1 MRRLILTAVLL
12 VFFTAFAFSQR
23 RLAVLPFTGGS
34 EGEGIAIATIFSMEP
49 EILNAFT
56 VLPRTP
62 ALNAIFAERQFQLRG
77 LTNADT
83 LAEMGRLLNAEYV
96 LSGSLRHMGYRNILF
111 VTIISVERLQQVAG
125 AFLLYDRIDEVRN
138 SLSSMAHDMV
148 HSASL
153 DTQALPNLAILPLC
167 ITGISEYDVETLT
180 MILATEFLNVGDF
193 AILPRTSAIQSAF
206 TERKI
211 QGRGAAIGLTSS
223 EGWALLDAGF
233 NAQFALSIG
242 ALRLGSVKMFT
253 AQILDVEDGSLLIGE
268 TKDFHEVS
276 DAIQL
281 MTEIAARLVNP
292 KAERL
297 REIERQRERAAA
309 EASWYINQGNGH
321 FSRGN
326 LSMAERYFIE
336 ASRIYPNHSVA
347 LRKLREV
354 RRLREIEQQRQR
366 VEAEAAR
373 HVNSGDGYLRRREFV
388 QAIVA
393 FDAALRTVPNHPE
406 ATRRRAEAARQ
417 KARAE
422 AEKLVRVHIKRG
434 NDYLSRN
441 RFLRS
446 ITAFEAA
453 QEIVPE
459 HAVVAQRL
467 KYAKGRREEHFRP
480 RLSSAGFSVGT
491 SFHTAPLTLT
501 EPLLIGSVK
510 ATFAPFRF
518 SFLRIG
524 CDFGFMSGVEGVDYV
539 SIQPFIHVAGF
550 LPFGGGRGWGG
561 LYIGVG
567 GGFLMEEYRL
577 SGLTVSRGWPPDFAT
592 GIITMDF
599 IVGLIL
605 RNQIHLS
612 YTMRM
617 NMFDMTNVVQNKI
630 SIGWILRFPHSIYYQ
645 RSR

>member
-12 VFFTAFAFSQR
+12 VVFTAFAFSQR
-23 RLAVLPFTGGS
+23 RLAVLPFTGGA

-62 ALNAIFAERQFQLRG
+62 ALNVIFAERKFQLSG

-96 LSGSLRHMGYRNILF
+96 LSGSIRHMGHRNILF
-111 VTIISVERLQQVAG
+111 ATIIHVERLEQVAG

-148 HSASL
+148 RSASR

-211 QGRGAAIGLTSS
+211 QGRGAAVGLTSS
-223 EGWALLDAGF
+223 EGLALLDAGF

-242 ALRLGSVKMFT
+242 ALKLGSIKMFT

-276 DAIQL
+276 DGIHL
-281 MTEIAARLVNP
+281 MTEIAALLVHP

-297 REIERQRERAAA
+297 REIERQRE
-309 EASWYINQGNGH
+309 
-321 FSRGN
+321 
-326 LSMAERYFIE
+326 
-336 ASRIYPNHSVA
+336 
-347 LRKLREV
+347 V
-354 RRLREIEQQRQR
+354 RRLREIEQQRQK

-373 HVNSGDGYLRRREFV
+373 HVNSGDRYLRGGEFA
-388 QAIVA
+388 QAIAA

-417 KARAE
+417 KAIAE
-422 AEKLVRVHIKRG
+422 AEKVVRLYIELG

-446 ITAFEAA
+446 IAAFEAA
-453 QEIVPE
+453 LEIAPE
-459 HAVVAQRL
+459 HAVATQRL
-467 KYAKGRREEHFRP
+467 EYARDRREEYFRP
-480 RLSSAGFSVGT
+480 RLWSFGFSVGT
-491 SFHTAPLTLT
+491 SFRTAPLALT
-501 EPLLIGSVK
+501 EPLLIFSVK
-510 ATFAPFRF
+510 GTFAPFRHF
-518 SFLRIG
+518 FFRFG
-524 CDFGFMSGVEGVDYV
+524 YDFGFKSGVAGVDYV
-539 SIQPFIHVAGF
+539 SMHPSMHVAGF
-550 LPFGGGRGWGG
+550 LPFGSGRGWGG
-561 LYIGVG
+561 LYLGGG

-577 SGLTVSRGWPPDFAT
+577 SSGQAVSRGWPPNFAT

-599 IVGLIL
+599 IAGLVL
-605 RNQIHLS
+605 LNQVHLS

-630 SIGWILRFPHSIYYQ
+630 SIGRIFRLPHSI
-645 RSR
+645 